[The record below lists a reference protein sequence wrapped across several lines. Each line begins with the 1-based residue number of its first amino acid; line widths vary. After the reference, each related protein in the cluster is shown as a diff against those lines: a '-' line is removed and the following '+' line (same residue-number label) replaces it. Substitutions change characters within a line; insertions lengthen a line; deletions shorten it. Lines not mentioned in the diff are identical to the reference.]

1 MMIYLFMSRKSM
13 LSTWI
18 RTMVAKPETAI
29 KLPTVTLDTTLA
41 ELYKRASPAAFSHRI
56 GFVFTGVN
64 SALDLT
70 DSFPRNEKFLY
81 QDSPFN
87 TLPTRKLVGTTT
99 SASLQRSLAT
109 KYLSLIAQRD
119 AFIAGPA
126 SSAAVFCFPA
136 DAADPDHSR
145 REAEATISVLDPA
158 QKPEL
163 VFCPGPADIPP
174 LNKLNIDRVACK
186 VVLDGLEGL
195 PLTVPLETTWYLNS
209 KAALADS
216 RLPTPR
222 MDVVEVSG
230 FCSGP
235 DGCCEVCVKDGAGT
249 HFVPVACSGLRG
261 KWIRKEEKRILDAV
275 RRKPVPFVLKNQ
287 QTFGGAGTWV
297 VNSEKDKADLLE
309 VLSGDDGVLRKM
321 LARVTEENHH
331 LKPATVII
339 SDVVTDPIGDY
350 GITFF
355 VTDKGDAIFLG
366 ASEQMT
372 DANNA
377 WIGSTIKYSH
387 QDAVKAKFDPLVKRT
402 AAWLAEKGYYGP
414 AGMDVLE
421 TKTPGQT
428 DSHTG
433 EETAY
438 HMVDLNVRTSG
449 SMCLPLMR
457 GHFTT
462 RGLDCASSF
471 SITVKGSREDFIE
484 TSKEDFEAGRMCII
498 SWYHD
503 IKTDKSIADVV
514 IGGSDE
520 HDLHRRMQKV
530 RDASE
535 EVVF

>member
-1 MMIYLFMSRKSM
+1 MGSYP
-13 LSTWI
+13 
-18 RTMVAKPETAI
+18 KPDTAV
-29 KLPTVTLDTTLA
+29 KLPTITLDTTLA
-41 ELYKRASPAAFSHRI
+41 DLYARATPKAASSRI

-70 DSFPRNEKFLY
+70 DSFPRNDKFLY

-87 TLPTRKLVGTTT
+87 TLPTKKLVRTT
-99 SASLQRSLAT
+99 SASLQHSLAT

-126 SSAAVFCFPA
+126 SSAAVICFPV
-136 DAADPDHSR
+136 DAADPEHSR
-145 REAEATISVLDPA
+145 REAEATISVLDPS
-158 QKPEL
+158 QRPEL
-163 VFCPGPADIPP
+163 VFCPGPAYIPP
-174 LNKLNIDRVACK
+174 LSELNVDRIACK

-216 RLPTPR
+216 KLPTPR

-230 FCSGP
+230 FCAEASE
-235 DGCCEVCVKDGAGT
+235 CCEVCVKDGAGE
-249 HFVPVACSGLRG
+249 HFVPVGCSGARG
-261 KWIRKEEKRILDAV
+261 KWIKAEEKRILDAV

-297 VNSEKDKADLLE
+297 VNSEEDKTDLLE
-309 VLSGDDGVLRKM
+309 TLSGADGVLRKM
-321 LARVTEENHH
+321 LARVTQPNHH
-331 LKPATVII
+331 LKPATIII
-339 SDVVTDPIGDY
+339 SDMVKDPIGDY

-372 DANNA
+372 DSNNS
-377 WIGSTIKYSH
+377 WIGSTIKYTH
-387 QDAVKAKFDPLVKRT
+387 QDALREQFDPLVRRT

-421 TKTPGQT
+421 SGTPGQT

-438 HMVDLNVRTSG
+438 HIVDLNVRTSG
-449 SMCLPLMR
+449 SMCLPVMR
-457 GHFTT
+457 GHFTKL
-462 RGLDCASSF
+462 GLNCASSF
-471 SITVKGSREDFIE
+471 SLTVKGSREEFIE
-484 TSKEDFEAGRMCII
+484 ISREDFESGRMCIL

-503 IKTDKSIADVV
+503 LRTNKSIGDVV

-520 HDLHRRMQKV
+520 ADLQKRMKRV
-530 RDASE
+530 RDLTE

>member
-1 MMIYLFMSRKSM
+1 MGSVS
-13 LSTWI
+13 
-18 RTMVAKPETAI
+18 KPDTAVE
-29 KLPTVTLDTTLA
+29 LPTIRLDTTLA
-41 ELYKRASPAAFSHRI
+41 ELYKRPDPSASSQRI

-87 TLPTRKLVGTTT
+87 TLPTKKLVRST

-109 KYLSLIAQRD
+109 KYLSLTAQRD

-126 SSAAVFCFPA
+126 SSAAVICFPV

-145 REAEATISVLDPA
+145 REAEATMSVLDPS

-163 VFCPGPADIPP
+163 VFCPGPTDIPP
-174 LNKLNIDRVACK
+174 LKELKVDRIACK

-222 MDVVEVSG
+222 MVVVEVNG
-230 FCSGP
+230 FCAKAS
-235 DGCCEVCVKDGAGT
+235 GCCEVCIKDGAGT
-249 HFVPVACSGLRG
+249 HFVPVDCLGARG
-261 KWIRKEEKRILDAV
+261 NWINEEEQRILDAV
-275 RRKPVPFVLKNQ
+275 RLKPIPFVLKNQ

-297 VNSEKDKADLLE
+297 VNSEEDKTDLLE
-309 VLSGDDGVLRKM
+309 VLSGKDGVLRKM
-321 LARVTEENHH
+321 LARVTEANHH
-331 LKPATVII
+331 LKPATIII
-339 SDVVTDPIGDY
+339 SEIVKDPIGDY

-355 VTDKGDAIFLG
+355 VTDKGEAIFLG
-366 ASEQMT
+366 VSEQMT
-372 DANNA
+372 DSNNA
-377 WIGSTIKYSH
+377 WIGSTINYTR
-387 QDAVKAKFDPLVKRT
+387 QDSLREKFDPLVKRT
-402 AAWLAEKGYYGP
+402 AAWLTEKGYYGP
-414 AGMDVLE
+414 AGMDILE
-421 TKTPGQT
+421 TATPGHT

-438 HMVDLNVRTSG
+438 HIVDLNVRTSG
-449 SMCLPLMR
+449 SMCLPVMR
-457 GHFTT
+457 GHFTNL
-462 RGLDCASSF
+462 GLKCASSF
-471 SITVKGSREDFIE
+471 SVSIKGSREEFIE
-484 TSKEDFEAGRMCII
+484 ASRDDFVSGRMCIL
-498 SWYHD
+498 SCYHD
-503 IKTDKSIADVV
+503 LKINKSIADVV

-520 HDLHRRMQKV
+520 ADLQQRMRRI
-530 RDASE
+530 RDVTD